1 MKTILLWIKKDLKE
15 MKWYGIL
22 WILFLIF
29 KGLVL
34 SRLHGVGGSASG
46 YLEEHEASIL
56 TMFGML
62 VPLLNGI
69 TWLFQVL
76 LIGGFVV
83 QDPIQGVRSFW
94 MTRPFS
100 TVNWV
105 ISKGLIVTLLI
116 LLPALLV
123 DLTPCF
129 VSRLPGSWILGIF
142 FWQMVAAM
150 TLTLIVSIIALSS
163 ERKGSFYG
171 LFALMMVGWLLWKVT
186 PFFLSS
192 YLFPKIKFL
201 GELLLSDF
209 MPKRV
214 TDEVTMEILVSAL
227 TLVGLFAVMVS
238 YFRYKSKWVHLGLF
252 LIVIGFT
259 PKLVG
264 YGMQKRKFNIFDEHE
279 KTYAQNLETHD
290 PQRSPAVI
298 PSLDLDTP
306 GMKKIGFEFHDE
318 AIENEKWIR
327 PFKFDVK
334 LGSENLD
341 HFDQTE
347 NMGYEEVKDGV
358 HLEALSKLMNNAEI
372 QNARNYQHPSYGS
385 LYLPNLKKKKSD
397 ALVVKKE
404 SPQVKGIYELC
415 GYRKAAEIS
424 EVQKSA
430 VLANGL
436 KIEWLDWKTKSGTTV
451 IVLRENEWE
460 NPLDPELSTASRSLL
475 KWQRQMGGAEDRQ
488 SIYVLYNEKKSEVYL
503 SRPPE
508 EYAQIVVNQYNSHY
522 SSKMRPLIFLG
533 VDEEWLKESKLVALE
548 IVPEGRG
555 KFEYTIPNEVIR
567 PLIVPGTSESKETP

>member
-29 KGLVL
+29 KGVVL
-34 SRLHGVGGSASG
+34 FPLHEVGGNASD
-46 YLEEHEASIL
+46 YLEERSVSIL
-56 TMFGML
+56 AMFGML
-62 VPLLNGI
+62 APLLNGI

-129 VSRLPGSWILGIF
+129 VSKLPGSWILGIF
-142 FWQMVAAM
+142 FWQMVAAV
-150 TLTLIVSIIALSS
+150 TLALIVCIIALSS

-214 TDEVTMEILVSAL
+214 TDEVTMEILVFVL
-227 TLVGLFAVMVS
+227 TLAGLFAVLVS
-238 YFRYKSKWVHLGLF
+238 YFRYRSKWVHLGLF

-264 YGMQKRKFNIFDEHE
+264 YGMQKTKFNIFDEQE
-279 KTYAQNLETHD
+279 KKYAKNLEAHD
-290 PQRSPAVI
+290 PQRSPTVI
-298 PSLDLDTP
+298 PSLDLENP
-306 GMKKIGFEFHDE
+306 EMKNIGFEFHDE
-318 AIENEKWIR
+318 AIEKENWIR
-327 PFKFDVK
+327 PFQFDVK

-358 HLEALSKLMNNAEI
+358 HLEALSKLLNNAEI

-415 GYRKAAEIS
+415 CYRKAAEIS
-424 EVQKSA
+424 ELKKS
-430 VLANGL
+430 VELANGL
-436 KIEWLDWKTKSGTTV
+436 KLEWLDWKTKSGTTV
-451 IVLRENEWE
+451 IVLRETEWK
-460 NPLDPELSTASRSLL
+460 NPLDPELSTASRSMMN
-475 KWQRQMGGAEDRQ
+475 WHRQMAGGEVRE
-488 SIYVLYNEKKSEVYL
+488 SSYVRNNEKKNEVYL

-508 EYAQIVVNQYNSHY
+508 KYARMVVNQYNSHL
-522 SSKMRPLIFLG
+522 SSRMRPLIFLG

-548 IVPEGRG
+548 VVPEGRG

-567 PLIVPGTSESKETP
+567 PLIVPGTNESKKTP